1 MMKGSEIQNKF
12 NTWIGSRND
21 VGKDYLK
28 PINVEKKTNY
38 GKRAQNP

>member
-1 MMKGSEIQNKF
+1 MMKGSEIQNKS

-38 GKRAQNP
+38 GKRA

>member
-1 MMKGSEIQNKF
+1 MVKVLN